1 MLVIKEGSL
10 LWFTNFLIKSPQVG
24 MIIRMQIMSILWT
37 SELHKPIIGNVK
49 KRPVYSRF
57 KDNIWGADLADTKL
71 ISKFNEGFRFL
82 FCVNDFFSK
91 YAWVV
96 SLKDNH

>member
-1 MLVIKEGSL
+1 MVIKEGWL

-24 MIIRMQIMSILWT
+24 VIIRMQIMSILWAR
-37 SELHKPIIGNVK
+37 ELHKPIIRNVK